1 MRMAWGLALM
11 AMSVLLAP
19 VLAAPEPVTVQVWP
33 KFAPGETTSDAGR
46 VTDDHGGNVTRLTDV
61 TGPQLLLFRAEG
73 NGPHPAV
80 MVCPGGGY
88 GILSVDLEGA
98 EVARWLNGLG
108 LTAAVLHYRVPGKR
122 EGAFQDGQRALSL
135 LRARAGEFGID
146 PKHLGVL
153 GFSAGG
159 HLSARLA
166 AGFGT
171 RAYAPVDDADKANCR
186 PDFAL
191 LIYPAYLMDAATG
204 QPAAEVKPRAD
215 MPPVFLTQTRD
226 DQYLCAPAYAAA
238 LEQAHVSVHC
248 VVYAAGGHG
257 YGLRLPASQPAH
269 AWADEAAAWLRQ
281 QVR

>member
-1 MRMAWGLALM
+1 MN
-11 AMSVLLAP
+11 
-19 VLAAPEPVTVQVWP
+19 VWP
-33 KFAPGETTSDAGR
+33 ELAPGEQTADAGR
-46 VTDDHGGNVTRLTDV
+46 VTEDASNNVTRITDV
-61 TGPQLLLFRAEG
+61 ANPQLFVYRAEG

-80 MVCPGGGY
+80 LVCPGGGY
-88 GILSVDLEGA
+88 QILAADKEGT

-108 LTAAVLHYRVPGKR
+108 YTAAVLHYRVPDKR

-135 LRARAGEFGID
+135 LRTRADEFGID
-146 PKHLGVL
+146 LKRLGVL

-166 AGFGT
+166 VGFGT
-171 RAYAPVDDADKANCR
+171 HSYAPLDKIDTASCR

-215 MPPVFLTQTRD
+215 MPPVFLTQTQD
-226 DQYLCAPAYAAA
+226 DSHLCAPAYADA
-238 LEQAHVSVHC
+238 LKQVGVSAHC
-248 VVYAAGGHG
+248 IVYADGGHG
-257 YGLRLPASQPAH
+257 YGLRLPDTQPAH
-269 AWADEAAAWLRQ
+269 AWPDEAAAWLRE